1 MPTPSTPSAPRADA
15 QRNREAIL
23 AAGSEV
29 LARRPDASLAE
40 VARACGLTRTTVY
53 AHFAN
58 REELLEALVRRAMD
72 ATVETIESTDPTHG
86 PADEALLRVI
96 AASWRQVAN
105 LAQLLGTASAVLGE
119 RMHELHAPVLDRLRA
134 LVRRGRRERRF
145 RRDVPEAWLLST
157 YFALVHAAG
166 DDVAAGTLAADE
178 AEQALQRTLLGAFGA
193 TADLVDPSRRYD
205 G

>member
-1 MPTPSTPSAPRADA
+1 MPTPPTSPAPRADA

-23 AAGSEV
+23 AAGLEV
-29 LARRPDASLAE
+29 LSRRPDASLAE

-58 REELLEALVRRAMD
+58 REELLEALVRRAVD
-72 ATVETIESTDPTHG
+72 GAVAAIAGSDPNHG

-96 AASWRQVAN
+96 ATSWHQVA
-105 LAQLLGTASAVLGE
+105 AFAPLLSTASEVLGE
-119 RMHELHAPVLDRLRA
+119 RMRDLHAPVLDRVGA
-134 LVRRGRRERRF
+134 LVRRGRGEGVF

-166 DDVAAGTLAADE
+166 HDVAAGALAADE
-178 AEQALQRTLLGAFGA
+178 AEQALQRTLLGAFGV
-193 TADLVDPSRRYD
+193 TR
-205 G
+205 

>member
-1 MPTPSTPSAPRADA
+1 MPTSSTSPASRADA

-23 AAGSEV
+23 AAGLQV
-29 LARRPDASLAE
+29 LSHRPDASLAE

-58 REELLEALVRRAMD
+58 REQLLEALVQRAMET
-72 ATVETIESTDPTHG
+72 TVHTLQGSDPDQG

-96 AASWRQVAN
+96 AASWHEVATFGP
-105 LAQLLGTASAVLGE
+105 LLETGSAVLGD
-119 RMHELHAPVLDRLRA
+119 RVPELHAPLVDLLRA
-134 LVRRGRRERRF
+134 LVRRGRREKTF

-166 DDVAAGTLAADE
+166 HDVAAGTLAADK
-178 AEQALQRTLLGAFGA
+178 AEQALQRTLLGAFGV
-193 TADLVDPSRRYD
+193 TR
-205 G
+205 